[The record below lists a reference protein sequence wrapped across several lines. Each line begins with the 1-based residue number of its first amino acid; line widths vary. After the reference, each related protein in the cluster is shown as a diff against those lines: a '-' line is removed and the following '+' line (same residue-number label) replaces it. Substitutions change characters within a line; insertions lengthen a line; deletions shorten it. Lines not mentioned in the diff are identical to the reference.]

1 MIAIN
6 ALCIFS
12 ATNLPSSLTYFNFIH
27 LFNIFSHFRLTIG
40 KVCDTIKAIL
50 CDIILITY
58 IAKANFVRLIHRIS
72 FLNSFFGVERRSFPP
87 PEQTAGSLSKQN
99 FGSRFI
105 IRHNAQKCPYCFTL
119 TIKNIKRR
127 SFALQSLCALLTR
140 INRVTPQKAERPD
153 LFFLYH

>member
-1 MIAIN
+1 M
-6 ALCIFS
+6 
-12 ATNLPSSLTYFNFIH
+12 
-27 LFNIFSHFRLTIG
+27 
-40 KVCDTIKAIL
+40 CDTIKAIL

-87 PEQTAGSLSKQN
+87 PEQAAGSLSKQN

-105 IRHNAQKCPYCFTL
+105 IRHNAQKCPCCFTL

-140 INRVTPQKAERPD
+140 IKSGHSAKSGATRFILFISLKQWRRGTQCCSRTSCLQVTTAHKGPWS
-153 LFFLYH
+153 

>member
-1 MIAIN
+1 M
-6 ALCIFS
+6 
-12 ATNLPSSLTYFNFIH
+12 
-27 LFNIFSHFRLTIG
+27 
-40 KVCDTIKAIL
+40 CDTIKAIL

-58 IAKANFVRLIHRIS
+58 IAKANFVRLIHRTS

-87 PEQTAGSLSKQN
+87 PEQAAGSLSKQN

-140 INRVTPQKAERPD
+140 IIGSLRKKRSDPIYSFYIIEAMASRNSMLLTD
-153 LFFLYH
+153 FLFASDDSA